1 MTTYIALMNYTDAGM
16 KNIRQSPARLDE
28 GKALLEEMGGS
39 FKEFFLTMGGHDI
52 VLIYD
57 APDDAVSARFTLLL
71 GARGNVRATTL
82 KAFPENAFRELIHTL
97 G

>member
-1 MTTYIALMNYTDAGM
+1 MTTYIALMHYTDKGM
-16 KNIRQSPARLDE
+16 GQIRRSPERLDD
-28 GKALLEEMGGS
+28 GKKLLEEMGGS
-39 FKEFFLTMGGHDI
+39 FKQFFMTIGGYDI

-71 GARGNVRATTL
+71 GAQGYVRTTTL
-82 KAFPENAFRELIHTL
+82 KAFPEEAYRELIRSL